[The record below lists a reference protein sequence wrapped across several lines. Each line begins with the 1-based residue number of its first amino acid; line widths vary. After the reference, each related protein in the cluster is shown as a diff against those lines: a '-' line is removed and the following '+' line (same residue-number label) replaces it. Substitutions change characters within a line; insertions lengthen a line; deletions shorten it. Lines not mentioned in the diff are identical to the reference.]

1 MIGEKSNVILNK
13 IFMIEIKELSIK
25 VNIEPSNNN
34 NTSTNENSSIRP
46 SKKEEL
52 LEECL
57 EQVVI
62 MLKNK
67 KER

>member
-1 MIGEKSNVILNK
+1 
-13 IFMIEIKELSIK
+13 MIEIKELSVK

-34 NTSTNENSSIRP
+34 NTNTSSDFPKNS
-46 SKKEEL
+46 KEKEEL
-52 LEECL
+52 IEEYL
-57 EQVVI
+57 EQVVL

>member
-1 MIGEKSNVILNK
+1 
-13 IFMIEIKELSIK
+13 MIEIKELSIK

-34 NTSTNENSSIRP
+34 NTSTNRNSSIRP

-52 LEECL
+52 LEKCL